1 MIVAWIEQNST
12 TIAWVLG
19 LLVVVFLLVYLFYPA
34 LVAAVAPVID
44 SEEVPLTTTTTTTT
58 ATTTGGAIGCKK
70 KENDD
75 GDGDIILSLVIPAYN
90 EELRLEIMLQEAYD
104 YLNQTNCPALQALY
118 QAAASSSLI
127 SSSGKQQQQ
136 QRQSKTE
143 FILVDDGSQDQ
154 TERVFQHFCQA
165 RFETNPNIK
174 FRLLRLRHNV
184 GKGAAVQ
191 TGMLAARGA
200 FCLMVDADGATAFGP
215 GLEAVAAYA
224 SSHDFILG
232 SRADLS
238 PPPLS
243 TTTTTTTTT
252 EIATTTTSAQ
262 RSPLRRL
269 LQMGFHLLVVC
280 LVGNS
285 EVQDTQC
292 GFKLF
297 RGHGVVPLLFARL
310 HLRRWAFDTEL
321 LYRATGVR
329 LRIRE
334 VTVPWHEVE
343 GSKLNTGPLSLARV
357 AVGMLR
363 DMMCVRLCYSL
374 RIWKL
379 PSPLTG
385 QQERDKDK

>member
-1 MIVAWIEQNST
+1 M
-12 TIAWVLG
+12 
-19 LLVVVFLLVYLFYPA
+19 
-34 LVAAVAPVID
+34 
-44 SEEVPLTTTTTTTT
+44 
-58 ATTTGGAIGCKK
+58 
-70 KENDD
+70 
-75 GDGDIILSLVIPAYN
+75 
-90 EELRLEIMLQEAYD
+90 LREAYD
-104 YLNQTNCPALQALY
+104 YLNQTNCPALKTLS
-118 QAAASSSLI
+118 QAAASSSSLW
-127 SSSGKQQQQ
+127 Q
-136 QRQSKTE
+136 QRQHVRTE

-154 TERVFQHFCQA
+154 TERVYQDFYKTQA
-165 RFETNPNIK
+165 PSNTIE
-174 FRLLRLRHNV
+174 FRLIRLRHNV

-200 FCLMVDADGATAFGP
+200 FCLMVDADGATSFGS

-224 SSHDFILG
+224 ATHDFILG
-232 SRADLS
+232 SRADLDPS
-238 PPPLS
+238 SSAS
-243 TTTTTTTTT
+243 TTT
-252 EIATTTTSAQ
+252 Q

-297 RGHGVVPLLFARL
+297 RGPTVVPLLFSRL

-321 LYRATGVR
+321 LYRATGVHLR
-329 LRIRE
+329 LKE

-343 GSKLNTGPLSLARV
+343 GSKLNTGPLALARV
-357 AVGMLR
+357 AIGMLR
-363 DMMCVRLCYSL
+363 DMMCVRLCYFL

-379 PSPLTG
+379 PSLKG